1 MRKKKAA
8 VIATTAKIKLLV
20 GLGNPGAEYR
30 NTRHNAGSWFVEGLC
45 SQYNVSLS
53 SESKFFGRTARITTS
68 EFDVRVLVPDTFMN
82 LSGKSVLAV
91 AQFYKLEPENI
102 LVAHDEL
109 DLNPGTI
116 KLKQHGGHG
125 GHNGLRD
132 IIDKLGGNKAF
143 YRLRIGIGHPGHKD
157 KVHSFVLGKASSS
170 EQQLID
176 SAIDEALRI
185 MPILGIGDI
194 AAAMNRLHSFQ
205 A

>member
-1 MRKKKAA
+1 MT
-8 VIATTAKIKLLV
+8 ATANIKLLV

-30 NTRHNAGSWFVEGLC
+30 NTRHNAGAWFVEALC
-45 SQYNVSLS
+45 SQYNASLS
-53 SESKFFGRTARITTS
+53 PESKFFGRTARISTS
-68 EFDVRVLVPDTFMN
+68 DFDVRVLIPDTFMN
-82 LSGKSVLAV
+82 LSGKSVV
-91 AQFYKLEPENI
+91 AMSQFFKLEPENI

-109 DLNPGTI
+109 DLDPGTI

-132 IIDKLGGNKAF
+132 IIQKLSGSKAF

-157 KVHSFVLGKASSS
+157 RVHGFVLGKASSP

-185 MPILGIGDI
+185 MPTLGTGDI
-194 AAAMNRLHSFQ
+194 AAAMNRLHSFK